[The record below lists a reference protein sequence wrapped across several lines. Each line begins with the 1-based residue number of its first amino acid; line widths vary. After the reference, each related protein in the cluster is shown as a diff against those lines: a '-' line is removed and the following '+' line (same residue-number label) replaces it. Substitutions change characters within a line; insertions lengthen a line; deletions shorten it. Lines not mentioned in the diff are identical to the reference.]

1 MIVHKLLP
9 FDERKDQRDLQEIS
23 QRLMEAANT
32 IAGSSLE
39 QTTWLRR
46 NVSVKINASQISES
60 DADGKGTQF
69 FFSNVLVLSST
80 DLFSIIMLTEEI

>member
-1 MIVHKLLP
+1 MFKNEYHPCRILNVIVHKLLP

-60 DADGKGTQF
+60 DADGKGTKIF
-69 FFSNVLVLSST
+69 FV
-80 DLFSIIMLTEEI
+80 

>member
-1 MIVHKLLP
+1 MEYLLCRILNVIVHKLLP

-39 QTTWLRR
+39 QTTWPQEKRLCQ
-46 NVSVKINASQISES
+46 NQC
-60 DADGKGTQF
+60 
-69 FFSNVLVLSST
+69 FSNLR
-80 DLFSIIMLTEEI
+80 IGC